1 MALGVLQRSAA
12 LALICLA
19 TCGHQPPM
27 ALDNIR
33 ASPAASL
40 VVARSGTRPLWS
52 MAASLLGRLPL
63 RLVPIGQTPG
73 SDIFQSALGCSVL
86 GCPSTQ
92 LRWPLY
98 VLILILTNARLRR
111 SAAQALG
118 LPTSRAWTRPLWCST
133 LVLSHPCPSVLF
145 GDQLLWRPETRRSAA
160 ISRLWHSASPGLT
173 GGSLRPVICA
183 RPLRHSGAWPLGPRL
198 LQSTAAPGLRRVGS

>member
-1 MALGVLQRSAA
+1 MLGCSSTQLFWPSSGAQLLMALGVLQRSAA
-12 LALICLA
+12 LALSCLP

-98 VLILILTNARLRR
+98 VLILILTDARLRH
-111 SAAQALG
+111 SAAPALG
-118 LPTSRAWTRPLWCST
+118 LPHLSRLDSPA
-133 LVLSHPCPSVLF
+133 LVLNPDAQSPMSV
-145 GDQLLWRPETRRSAA
+145 GA
-160 ISRLWHSASPGLT
+160 
-173 GGSLRPVICA
+173 LR
-183 RPLRHSGAWPLGPRL
+183 
-198 LQSTAAPGLRRVGS
+198 